1 MVKLIIDDNEVV
13 MDSDFN
19 TDVIRENPLI
29 TSAGDYSY
37 DIDVDLRVPQ
47 NRRIYKDF
55 QRLNTLSSFSQ
66 RKAELLDNEKVLA
79 RGTEAVLSI
88 EGTRAKIQVLSNNSE
103 LNYIFDETRS
113 VRELDFGSVQTK
125 TTELAAKVSTH
136 LYGDVVD
143 GVEVREAYPMVSR
156 EDFGG
161 YGSHASFFNTPAG
174 FPGSYAMGFDNVD
187 NLRPMP
193 YLLYYIDK
201 IVEVLGYT
209 MGECHIDRD
218 KYKRLLV
225 IHGYDTLEYAK
236 MLPDWT
242 VSQFISEVEKFF
254 GVVFLVDSIHKKI
267 DIVSVDKFY
276 ETAGCEYIERE
287 DVIDEHDVS
296 FDVESESFQTSFQNI
311 GYKLPNSE
319 YWQLAA
325 VDEEVD
331 RRCVRKT
338 KIFGV
343 TEEYDP
349 KEMVIFYD
357 HHQDVEWIHYEEAT
371 ESQNSKYARF
381 VNFFAPVVK
390 DDAVDRTLLSIT
402 PVKMACSYR
411 VDDTVGGFM
420 FAVPIPEYYENKT
433 PTLSGAIREGT
444 SENAGDRMQVAFY
457 LGFCHYRDISG
468 ARSVFS
474 YGTTQCTTSRY
485 LQLYNVD
492 WSFTT
497 QDTEDIN
504 RNLTLELR
512 GKKGRC
518 ANELNGDELIDGKR
532 QFKIRFVTR
541 EFLDPRKKFV
551 IANRLFYCRQLRYK
565 MENGVM
571 NEIVEGLFYPSKSI
585 QLQEVETPNELDT
598 YLEALQGEEV
608 WTRVY
613 AYSSSEPF
621 DSGGRMMW
629 RFDSRDNGYE
639 NNQLSVS
646 RYADESQYPVYHVI
660 AELMAAYNSFYQ
672 LSEAKVAKFINGRL
686 VDVIE
691 DAQLNVRS
699 GSFEL
704 PSGVNVLCDSSPL
717 EGLEVGNE
725 LAYVVEGTKLGNSEK
740 IFGCVKINV
749 VD

>member
-1 MVKLIIDDNEVV
+1 

-254 GVVFLVDSIHKKI
+254 GVVFLVDSIHKKNR
-267 DIVSVDKFY
+267 Y
-276 ETAGCEYIERE
+276 
-287 DVIDEHDVS
+287 
-296 FDVESESFQTSFQNI
+296 
-311 GYKLPNSE
+311 
-319 YWQLAA
+319 
-325 VDEEVD
+325 
-331 RRCVRKT
+331 
-338 KIFGV
+338 
-343 TEEYDP
+343 
-349 KEMVIFYD
+349 
-357 HHQDVEWIHYEEAT
+357 
-371 ESQNSKYARF
+371 RF
-381 VNFFAPVVK
+381 
-390 DDAVDRTLLSIT
+390 
-402 PVKMACSYR
+402 
-411 VDDTVGGFM
+411 
-420 FAVPIPEYYENKT
+420 
-433 PTLSGAIREGT
+433 
-444 SENAGDRMQVAFY
+444 
-457 LGFCHYRDISG
+457 
-468 ARSVFS
+468 
-474 YGTTQCTTSRY
+474 SR
-485 LQLYNVD
+485 
-492 WSFTT
+492 
-497 QDTEDIN
+497 
-504 RNLTLELR
+504 
-512 GKKGRC
+512 
-518 ANELNGDELIDGKR
+518 
-532 QFKIRFVTR
+532 
-541 EFLDPRKKFV
+541 
-551 IANRLFYCRQLRYK
+551 
-565 MENGVM
+565 
-571 NEIVEGLFYPSKSI
+571 
-585 QLQEVETPNELDT
+585 
-598 YLEALQGEEV
+598 
-608 WTRVY
+608 
-613 AYSSSEPF
+613 
-621 DSGGRMMW
+621 
-629 RFDSRDNGYE
+629 
-639 NNQLSVS
+639 
-646 RYADESQYPVYHVI
+646 
-660 AELMAAYNSFYQ
+660 
-672 LSEAKVAKFINGRL
+672 
-686 VDVIE
+686 
-691 DAQLNVRS
+691 
-699 GSFEL
+699 
-704 PSGVNVLCDSSPL
+704 
-717 EGLEVGNE
+717 
-725 LAYVVEGTKLGNSEK
+725 
-740 IFGCVKINV
+740 
-749 VD
+749 